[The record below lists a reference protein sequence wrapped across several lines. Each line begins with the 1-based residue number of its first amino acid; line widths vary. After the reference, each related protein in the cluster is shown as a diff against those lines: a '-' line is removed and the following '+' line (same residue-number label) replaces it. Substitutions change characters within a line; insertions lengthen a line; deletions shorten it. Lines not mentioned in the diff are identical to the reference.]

1 MPTEPREDRFGDARY
16 PARMPTPPIR
26 GRRTVIAVLTL
37 LGALAAG
44 CGTDDDGSNGAGNT
58 PTDITAEPSVT
69 STTPPGT
76 DAGSELPDGA
86 EELSGRWAHFDVVA
100 YQDDVMRTLII
111 STGFA
116 DLEVRDGELWNVQ
129 RFCHADTVSDQDI
142 EVSISDAAT
151 QAIVPVDTPVEVTGE
166 DGNLRVVRP
175 ATPTGIG
182 IELEDP
188 ANDPLPTDPND
199 PRIVDDDGDG
209 NPGVT
214 SRIVLTEDI
223 QGELYLARREIFA
236 YDVTQE
242 APDRMVGT
250 ISDNSEQL
258 ILGASNDIFLTP
270 AQWEQIDDP
279 ERNPVIW
286 KRVDEDWDCER
297 LAAERDELFPP
308 NPEPDW

>member
-1 MPTEPREDRFGDARY
+1 MFFRLTGRRWIPIAALLLAGVVVGCGSDDEPADAAAETAASTTEVASVTTTEPEADSD
-16 PARMPTPPIR
+16 
-26 GRRTVIAVLTL
+26 
-37 LGALAAG
+37 
-44 CGTDDDGSNGAGNT
+44 
-58 PTDITAEPSVT
+58 
-69 STTPPGT
+69 
-76 DAGSELPDGA
+76 LPEGA
-86 EELSGRWAHFDVVA
+86 EELEGRWAHFDVVS
-100 YQDDVMRTLII
+100 YEDDVMRTLII

-116 DLEVRDGELWNVQ
+116 DLELRDGELWNVQ

-151 QAIVPVDTPVEVTGE
+151 SAIIPVDTPVEVTEE
-166 DGNLRVVRP
+166 DGRLRVVRP

-182 IELEDP
+182 IDLADP
-188 ANDPLPTDPND
+188 ANDTLPTDPND

-214 SRIVLTEDI
+214 SRIILTEEI
-223 QGELYLARREIFA
+223 QGELYIARREIFS

-242 APDRMVGT
+242 SPDRMVGT
-250 ISDNSEQL
+250 ITDSSEQL
-258 ILGASNDIFLTP
+258 ILGASNDIVLTP

-286 KRVDEDWDCER
+286 QRVDDDCDCER
-297 LAAERDELFPP
+297 LASERDELFPP

>member
-1 MPTEPREDRFGDARY
+1 M
-16 PARMPTPPIR
+16 
-26 GRRTVIAVLTL
+26 
-37 LGALAAG
+37 GAAAA
-44 CGTDDDGSNGAGNT
+44 CGSDDDS
-58 PTDITAEPSVT
+58 AESRTT
-69 STTPPGT
+69 STTANSAASTTAPDPASDLPPGA
-76 DAGSELPDGA
+76 DELA
-86 EELSGRWAHFDVVA
+86 GRWAHFDVVA
-100 YQDDVMRTLII
+100 YEDELMRTLII

-142 EVSISDAAT
+142 EVSISDEAT
-151 QAIVPVDTPVEVTGE
+151 SAIVPVDTPVEVTME
-166 DGNLRVVRP
+166 DGRLRVVRP

-182 IELEDP
+182 IDLEDP
-188 ANDPLPTDPND
+188 ANDPLPTDPDD
-199 PRIVDDDGDG
+199 PRITDDDGDG

-214 SRIVLTEDI
+214 SRIVLTEEI

-242 APDRMVGT
+242 SPDRMVGT

-270 AQWEQIDDP
+270 AQWEQVDDP

-286 KRVDEDWDCER
+286 QRVDDDWDCER
-297 LAAERDELFPP
+297 LAAERAELFPP
-308 NPEPDW
+308 NPAPDW